1 MSRPRETYYTE
12 NTELKETEKIKLRI
26 YLQNQKSKT
35 LEHSWKLRE
44 RRRSFLRR
52 EGKYT
57 WMFFQEI
64 NKVFNFPP
72 SNSYTDA
79 RYIL

>member
-1 MSRPRETYYTE
+1 MSKSRETYHTE
-12 NTELKETEKIKLRI
+12 NTKSKETEKIKLRV

-35 LEHSWKLRE
+35 IEHSWRLRG

-57 WMFFQEI
+57 WMFLQEI
-64 NKVFNFPP
+64 NKVLDQWRWIN
-72 SNSYTDA
+72 
-79 RYIL
+79 